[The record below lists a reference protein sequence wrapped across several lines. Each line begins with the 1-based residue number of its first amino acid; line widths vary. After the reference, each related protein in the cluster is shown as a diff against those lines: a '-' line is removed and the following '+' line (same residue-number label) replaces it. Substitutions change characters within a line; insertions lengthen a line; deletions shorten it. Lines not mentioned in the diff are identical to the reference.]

1 MSSKKIKIKKIVG
14 QYKSEKQLLLINMVN
29 KRIVKIDVNLG
40 RVTFFV
46 RVVKVIV

>member
-1 MSSKKIKIKKIVG
+1 MKKKLDG
-14 QYKSEKQLLLINMVN
+14 QNKSEKQLLLINMVN

>member
-1 MSSKKIKIKKIVG
+1 MKKKKKVA

-29 KRIVKIDVNLG
+29 ERIVKIDVNLG

>member
-1 MSSKKIKIKKIVG
+1 MNSEKKKKKVA